1 MGQNAR
7 TSWILVMD
15 DEEFIRTVIRFTLEQ
30 AGYKVYLAENGDEAI
45 GCYEEARK
53 CGYPF
58 DAVIMDLYVPNGKGG
73 KEAIK
78 KLLEID
84 PRVKAIAMSGS
95 VSDPVITDCRQY
107 GFKRALK
114 KPFTSDDLQQTIN
127 LVLDEQGAGF
137 ESHPHC

>member
-1 MGQNAR
+1 
-7 TSWILVMD
+7 MD
-15 DEEFIRTVIRFTLEQ
+15 DEEFIRTVTRFMLEQ
-30 AGYKVYLAENGDEAI
+30 AGYKVYLAENGDEAV

-84 PRVKAIAMSGS
+84 PRVKAIVMSGA
-95 VSDPVITDCRQY
+95 VSDPAITDCRQY

-114 KPFTSDDLQQTIN
+114 KPFTSDDLQRTIN
-127 LVLDEQGAGF
+127 LVLEEQGLGC
-137 ESHPHC
+137 EPQSHC